1 MMGCYLNGYLS
12 GMGSSGGGT
21 GGTIFGVGMGAFGG
35 GMEGTPFGGGME
47 EAPFGG
53 GLGGA
58 PFGGGIRGMGASMG
72 GGSFSS
78 MLAPTCGVNNGAT
91 SDSGMGSYMS
101 NEEVSEDGDVNNG
114 GEDNT

>member
-1 MMGCYLNGYLS
+1 MLLEWLFEWHGIIGWWNGRSNLWCWH
-12 GMGSSGGGT
+12 GR
-21 GGTIFGVGMGAFGG
+21 FCG

-47 EAPFGG
+47 GAPFGG

-58 PFGGGIRGMGASMG
+58 PFGGGIGGMEASMG

-91 SDSGMGSYMS
+91 SDGGMGSYMS